1 MFFNCKK
8 MEINSDS
15 LKHILTLRY
24 DPSFEPLLPKQKWE
38 NFQEK
43 ESFDYLN
50 TVENTIQNTLK
61 KYEKSLKRKPIVSLS
76 SGIDSTLVLTLL
88 RDLYPDIEIDS
99 MSLSFS
105 ESFDESP
112 QAKKLAEHFQ
122 TNHHVIKI
130 ENFLENLPHAIS
142 IVGAP
147 FWDLHWYEVVKTAKS
162 LGNLL
167 ISGDGGDELFGGY
180 TFRYQKFI
188 SLVSKNS
195 TPYEKIQSYLSCH
208 GRDWVSDQPNVFGR
222 KLNFVW
228 DDIFSRLKP
237 YFDNPLDSLNQ
248 VFLADFNGKLLYNMS
263 PIYNKFHNHFDLD
276 YLAPILSDELI
287 AFATHIPI
295 QQKYDSTT
303 NSGKLLLRQI
313 LKKYKVLDLVTTK
326 KQGFSINTVNL
337 WKSYGQKLCNSF
349 LIDGKIVNEGWIN
362 SDWIKKYINEKEP
375 KPEIVNKF
383 LGLLAF
389 EIWFRLFISKDMKSH
404 EKLNV

>member
-1 MFFNCKK
+1 

-43 ESFDYLN
+43 ESFNYLN

-147 FWDLHWYEVVKTAKS
+147 FWDLHWYEVAKTAKS

-313 LKKYKVLDLVTTK
+313 LKKYKVLNLVTTK

-362 SDWIKKYINEKEP
+362 SNWIKKYINEKEP

>member
-1 MFFNCKK
+1 

-147 FWDLHWYEVVKTAKS
+147 FWDLHWYEVAKTAKS

>member
-1 MFFNCKK
+1 

-147 FWDLHWYEVVKTAKS
+147 FWDLHWYEVAKTAKS

-222 KLNFVW
+222 KLNFKW

-313 LKKYKVLDLVTTK
+313 LKKYKVLNLVTTK

-362 SDWIKKYINEKEP
+362 SNWIKKYINEKEP

>member
-1 MFFNCKK
+1 

-24 DPSFEPLLPKQKWE
+24 NPSFEPLLPKQKWE

>member
-1 MFFNCKK
+1 
-8 MEINSDS
+8 MEVNSDS

-147 FWDLHWYEVVKTAKS
+147 FWDLHWYEVAKTAKS

-303 NSGKLLLRQI
+303 NNGKLLLRQI

-337 WKSYGQKLCNSF
+337 WKSYGQKLCKSF

>member
-1 MFFNCKK
+1 

-24 DPSFEPLLPKQKWE
+24 NPSFEPLLPKQKWE

-147 FWDLHWYEVVKTAKS
+147 FWDLHWYEVAKTAKS

>member
-1 MFFNCKK
+1 

-147 FWDLHWYEVVKTAKS
+147 FWDLHWYEVAKTAKS

-313 LKKYKVLDLVTTK
+313 LKKYKVLNLVTTK

-362 SDWIKKYINEKEP
+362 SNWIKKYINEKEP

>member
-1 MFFNCKK
+1 

-147 FWDLHWYEVVKTAKS
+147 FWDLHWYEVAKTAKS

-313 LKKYKVLDLVTTK
+313 LKKYKVLNLVTTK

-337 WKSYGQKLCNSF
+337 WKSYCQKLCNSF

-362 SDWIKKYINEKEP
+362 SNWIKKYINEKEP

>member
-1 MFFNCKK
+1 
-8 MEINSDS
+8 MEVNSDS

-50 TVENTIQNTLK
+50 TVENIIQNTLK

-147 FWDLHWYEVVKTAKS
+147 FWDLHWYEVAKTAKS

-303 NSGKLLLRQI
+303 NNGKLLLRQI

-337 WKSYGQKLCNSF
+337 WKSYGQKLCKSF

>member
-1 MFFNCKK
+1 

-147 FWDLHWYEVVKTAKS
+147 FWDLHWYEVAKTAKS

-313 LKKYKVLDLVTTK
+313 LKKYKVLNLVTTK

-337 WKSYGQKLCNSF
+337 WKSYGPKLCNSF

-362 SDWIKKYINEKEP
+362 SNWIKKYINEKEP

>member
-1 MFFNCKK
+1 
-8 MEINSDS
+8 MEVNSDS

-24 DPSFEPLLPKQKWE
+24 DPSFEPLLPKQKWK

-43 ESFDYLN
+43 ESSDYLN
-50 TVENTIQNTLK
+50 TIENTIQNTFK
-61 KYEKSLKRKPIVSLS
+61 KYEKSLKHKPVISLS

-99 MSLSFS
+99 ISISFS

-122 TNHHVIKI
+122 TNHHVVKI

-147 FWDLHWYEVVKTAKS
+147 FWDLHWYEVAKTAKS

-208 GRDWVSDQPNVFGR
+208 ERDWVSDQPDVFGR

-228 DDIFSRLKP
+228 DDIFSHLKP
-237 YFDNPLDSLNQ
+237 YFDNPLEPLNQ

-303 NSGKLLLRQI
+303 NNGKLLFRQI
-313 LKKYKVLDLVTTK
+313 LKKHQVLDLVNTK

-362 SDWIKKYINEKEP
+362 SNWIKKYINEKEP

>member
-1 MFFNCKK
+1 

>member
-1 MFFNCKK
+1 

-180 TFRYQKFI
+180 TFRYQKFL

-383 LGLLAF
+383 LGLLSF

>member
-1 MFFNCKK
+1 

-147 FWDLHWYEVVKTAKS
+147 FWDLHWYEVAKTAKS

-313 LKKYKVLDLVTTK
+313 LKKYKVLNLVTTK

>member
-1 MFFNCKK
+1 

-147 FWDLHWYEVVKTAKS
+147 FWDLHWYEVAKTAKS

-337 WKSYGQKLCNSF
+337 WKSYGQKLCKSF

>member
-1 MFFNCKK
+1 
-8 MEINSDS
+8 MEVNSDS

-147 FWDLHWYEVVKTAKS
+147 FWDLHWYEVAKTAKS

-180 TFRYQKFI
+180 TFRYQKFV

-303 NSGKLLLRQI
+303 NNGKLLLRQI

-337 WKSYGQKLCNSF
+337 WKSYGQKLCKSF